1 MRMKG
6 EREKEAFKG
15 KPLGVEDTGR
25 IFLNLCSPKT
35 SNRARLHI
43 TVHKHG
49 WKICT
54 PTTFFF

>member
-35 SNRARLHI
+35 SN
-43 TVHKHG
+43 
-49 WKICT
+49 
-54 PTTFFF
+54 